1 MPKTL
6 EQEATEFKSKKKTPL
21 DPSDKVAL
29 RFYMGNILG
38 GLMASGGRLST
49 DEAIRAAHEIAKA
62 AVQYEK
68 DNF

>member
-1 MPKTL
+1 MSKTL

-21 DPSDKVAL
+21 DASDKVAL

-38 GLMASGGRLST
+38 GLMASGGKYDSY
-49 DEAIRAAHEIAKA
+49 EAIRAAHTIAKA